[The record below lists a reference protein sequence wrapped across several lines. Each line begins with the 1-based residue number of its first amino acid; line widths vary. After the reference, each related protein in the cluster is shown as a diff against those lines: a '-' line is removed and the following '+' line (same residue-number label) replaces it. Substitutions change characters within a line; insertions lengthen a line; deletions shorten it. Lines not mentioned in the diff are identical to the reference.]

1 MHRSDVSSA
10 KHLLGKILRTKPR
23 ASSSA
28 NMPDVFVVW
37 CILAGALAF
46 ATYALAI
53 TGIWAYL
60 NAADSTFIT
69 QSIVIVFFVAIAWCG
84 FRARHLQT
92 ELRAGAAIQEM
103 LAGEML
109 FSAVPPGLRAAWVG
123 SFVAALAEKGPEHC
137 RDMAALVDVLQDRA
151 HGQHEWAWWVN
162 GLLLKLGLLGTVA
175 GFIIMAF
182 QVSGLESFD
191 ISQAQKLLKN
201 MTYGM
206 GIALLTTL
214 VGLIANM
221 ILGAQLLMLDRC
233 ADLLV
238 SRAVEFAQTRLPA
251 LIEGAARRTA
261 TSTSEGG
268 R

>member
-1 MHRSDVSSA
+1 MRGSGTSSA
-10 KHLLGKILRTKPR
+10 KHL
-23 ASSSA
+23 ASKFFATSPNASTQA
-28 NMPDVFVVW
+28 NMPDVFIVW
-37 CILAGALAF
+37 CIFAGAIAF
-46 ATYALAI
+46 ATYALAV

-69 QSIVIVFFVAIAWCG
+69 QSIVITFFIAFVWCG
-84 FRARHLQT
+84 FRARQLQT
-92 ELRAGAAIQEM
+92 ELQGGVAVQER
-103 LAGEML
+103 LAGGAL
-109 FSAVPPGLRAAWVG
+109 FSVIPSAVNAVWVRN
-123 SFVAALAEKGPEHC
+123 FFAALFEKGPEHC
-137 RDMAALVDVLQDRA
+137 RDTAALVDVLQDRA
-151 HGQHEWAWWVN
+151 HGPHEWAWWVN

-191 ISQAQKLLKN
+191 VSQAQKLLKN

-238 SRAVEFAQTRLPA
+238 SRAVEFAQTRLPL
-251 LIEGAARRTA
+251 LIENAAKRPA
-261 TSTSEGG
+261 TSASESGQ
-268 R
+268 

>member
-1 MHRSDVSSA
+1 
-10 KHLLGKILRTKPR
+10 
-23 ASSSA
+23 
-28 NMPDVFVVW
+28 MPDVFIVW
-37 CILAGALAF
+37 CVLAGALGF
-46 ATYALAI
+46 AAYALAV
-53 TGIWAYL
+53 TGVWAYL

-69 QSIVIVFFVAIAWCG
+69 QSIVIVFFVAVAWCG
-84 FRARHLQT
+84 FRSRHLQAQ
-92 ELRAGAAIQEM
+92 LRAGAAIREE
-103 LAGEML
+103 LAGGL
-109 FSAVPPGLRAAWVG
+109 PIGAIPPGLKATWVG
-123 SFVAALAEKGPEHC
+123 SFVVALFEKGPDHC
-137 RDMAALVDVLQDRA
+137 RDTAALVDVLQDRA
-151 HGQHEWAWWVN
+151 HGPHEWAWWVN

-191 ISQAQKLLKN
+191 VSQAQKLLKN

-238 SRAVEFAQTRLPA
+238 SRVFEFAQTRLPF
-251 LIEGAARRTA
+251 LIEQAADLRA
-261 TSTSEGG
+261 TGG
-268 R
+268 FESVK